1 MARLALREARDRL
14 FAVLITG
21 ALLETVWTIYLAW
34 RLPRHYVANHW
45 DLAWVGLDVA
55 EIVMLFASA
64 WAAWHR
70 RALLIAFSIASA
82 TLLLLDAWFDVT
94 TATHGDVTASLV
106 VAAFVEVPS
115 AVVLLYVARRATKRL
130 FSSHYS
136 TSELGSMPVRKIP
149 LSPRAEDFP

>member
-1 MARLALREARDRL
+1 VARLALRAARDRL
-14 FAVLITG
+14 FALLLTG

-55 EIVMLFASA
+55 EIVILFAAA

-70 RALLIAFSIASA
+70 RATLIAYSIASA

-94 TATHGDVTASLV
+94 TASRGDVVESVLV
-106 VAAFVEVPS
+106 AIFVEVPS
-115 AVVLLYVARRATKRL
+115 AIALLYLARRAAKRL
-130 FSSHYS
+130 FTSHYS
-136 TSELGSMPVRKIP
+136 ASELGSMPVWKIP
-149 LSPRAEDFP
+149 LSPTSEDYK